1 MEIVP
6 ARPAAT
12 LIIVRNGRDGCE
24 VLLVRRSNRLDFHG
38 GAWVFP
44 GGRVDDRDQA
54 LATAHD
60 PMEAARYAAVREA
73 WEEAGVRVS
82 PQDLVPFS
90 RWITPVNVPKRFDT
104 WFFLA
109 PAPQDVVHTDGGE
122 ISDHRWMTPPGALAA
137 HHRGEIE
144 LPAPTF
150 VTLTQLGS
158 PHDVLS
164 LFAWARQRVVECYE
178 PELYFVEGG
187 ACTVYHGDAAYK
199 NGELNRPGP
208 RHRLWMIGSGW
219 RYERSE
225 GET

>member
-12 LIIVRNGRDGCE
+12 VVIVRDGQQGCE
-24 VLLVRRSNRLDFHG
+24 VLLVRRSARLDFHG

-44 GGRVDDRDQA
+44 GGRVDPRDRAKVGDN
-54 LATAHD
+54 D
-60 PMEAARYAAVREA
+60 PIAAARQAAVREA
-73 WEEAGVRVS
+73 WEEAGVRVQL
-82 PQDLVPFS
+82 QDLVLFS
-90 RWITPVNVPKRFDT
+90 RWVTPVNVPKRFDT

-109 PAPQDVVHTDGGE
+109 PASSAEVRTDGAE
-122 ISDHRWMTPPGALAA
+122 ISDHRWLAPLAALAA

-158 PHDVLS
+158 PGSVDEL
-164 LFAWARQRVVECYE
+164 LTAARARVVECFE

-187 ACTVYHGDAAYK
+187 ACTVYHGDAAYG
-199 NGELNRPGP
+199 NGDLYRPGP
-208 RHRLWMIGSGW
+208 RHRLWMKTSGW

-225 GET
+225 GCT

>member
-12 LIIVRNGRDGCE
+12 VILVRDGREGCE
-24 VLLVRRSNRLDFHG
+24 VLLVRRSHRLDFHG

-44 GGRVDDRDQA
+44 GGRVDPRDEAQA
-54 LATAHD
+54 SGND
-60 PMEAARYAAVREA
+60 PVEAARYAAAREA
-73 WEEAGVRVS
+73 WEEAGVRVQ
-82 PQDLVPFS
+82 PEQLVTFA

-109 PAPQDVVHTDGGE
+109 PAPRDVVHTDGGE
-122 ISDHRWMTPPGALAA
+122 ISAHRWFTPPAALAA

-158 PHDVLS
+158 PSDVRQL
-164 LFAWARQRVVECYE
+164 LAAAEQRVVECFE

-187 ACTVYHGDAAYK
+187 ACTVYHGDVAYG
-199 NGELNRPGP
+199 NGQLNLPGP
-208 RHRLWMIGSGW
+208 RHRLWMRTSGW
-219 RYERSE
+219 VYERSE
-225 GET
+225 GNR